1 VPANVSGITGTHA
14 VYVTLTSGQPT
25 DYVNLDWITF
35 TH

>member
-1 VPANVSGITGTHA
+1 VPANVSGITGTHT